1 MVAVRQLAQ
10 TVGFNAAL
18 LALSRVVNA
27 ALSIVIIGV
36 LTRVLG
42 TNTFGEWSLVIAYG
56 TILYACADWGLY
68 SLLARDIARPG
79 ADEAAL
85 VRVYFWLRAA
95 ALGGV
100 FALGVAASFALPLSS
115 AVRSGL
121 VIASFFFAFNSL
133 SQILSAVFQKHLA
146 MFWVGAAELAGK
158 LCLLVVVL
166 LGARRFGLAGVL
178 AGLAFSGLVQF
189 FILRFAVRLFV
200 VPAGRTPAGW
210 LKRSLVESWPMAVSI
225 GLTLVYFKGDA
236 LLLGFLKPS
245 SDVAIYGLAY
255 SVLEHLI
262 FFPAMFMG
270 LMLPRLAARLSE
282 SRGAF
287 RILLQQIFDLFFVA
301 GLPIVVG
308 LVFVADKIALLLGG
322 PNFRAS
328 GGVMTVLGV
337 ATALIFFG
345 NLFGSAV
352 VVLGRQ
358 KSALRAYLAGFV
370 TMLAV
375 DLALIPRYSYF
386 GTAWGT
392 VATEIVVTVLLVR
405 IVCKGAGVRLSL
417 KRCIRILP
425 AVAVLALVL
434 AAARPLGLFGLTALG
449 AASYLM
455 AAWASGAIGPAELE
469 LFRLG
474 RRQPTAPAV
483 ATVPPVSP

>member
-10 TVGFNAAL
+10 TVGLNAAFL
-18 LALSRVVNA
+18 VLSRVVSA
-27 ALSIVIIGV
+27 ALSVLIIGV

-42 TNTFGEWSLVIAYG
+42 ANTFGEWSLVIAYG
-56 TILYACADWGLY
+56 TILHACADWGLY

-85 VRVYFWLRAA
+85 VRAYFWLRAA

-100 FALGVAASFALPLSS
+100 FGLGVAASLVLPFSS

-133 SQILSAVFQKHLA
+133 SQILSAVFQKYLA
-146 MFWVGAAELAGK
+146 MFWVGVAEVAGK
-158 LCLLVVVL
+158 LCFLGVILLA
-166 LGARRFGLAGVL
+166 ARRSGLAGVL
-178 AGLAFSGLVQF
+178 AGLALSGLVQF

-200 VPAGRTPAGW
+200 VPTGRTSAGW
-210 LKRSLVESWPMAVSI
+210 LKRSLVESWPMAISI

-236 LLLGFLKPS
+236 LLLGFFKPS
-245 SDVAIYGLAY
+245 YDVAIYGLAY
-255 SVLEHLI
+255 SVLEHFI

-270 LMLPRLAARLSE
+270 LMLPRLAQRLSE

-287 RILLQQIFDLFFVA
+287 RALLQQIFDLFFVA
-301 GLPIVVG
+301 GVPIVVG

-322 PNFRAS
+322 PDFRAS
-328 GGVMTVLGV
+328 GGVMAVLGV
-337 ATALIFFG
+337 AVALIFFG

-358 KSALRAYLAGFV
+358 KSALSAYLAGLV
-370 TMLAV
+370 TMLVV

-392 VATEIVVTVLLVR
+392 VATEIVVTVFLAR
-405 IVCKGAGVRLSL
+405 IVFQGAKVRLSL
-417 KRCIRILP
+417 KRFARSLP

-434 AAARPLGLFGLTALG
+434 AAARPLGLAALVALG
-449 AASYLM
+449 TTSYLLST
-455 AAWASGAIGPAELE
+455 WASGAIGPAELE

-474 RRQPTAPAV
+474 RRSSAVPAGV
-483 ATVPPVSP
+483 PAPPVSP